1 MFRPSSPE
9 QTQPSH
15 QNKQANYGIFTFLH
29 AASSQ
34 LPWFTV
40 ESHVDGVLM
49 LRLGFNQENHLG
61 QGYKKIM
68 LWLKITILLA
78 ANEARDVL
86 RSHLKQLFFVVRKP
100 GDALTCLFFK
110 FFFFL

>member
-1 MFRPSSPE
+1 
-9 QTQPSH
+9 
-15 QNKQANYGIFTFLH
+15 
-29 AASSQ
+29 
-34 LPWFTV
+34 
-40 ESHVDGVLM
+40 M

-110 FFFFL
+110 FFFFFVAKTCLEMSGKAFHKML